1 MEELEF
7 FSENEV
13 DYIERNFEKMSFY
26 DMCKSLRM
34 KILARTGKTWSDSS
48 LIKEIK
54 KINPKRKRYTITP
67 EIPENQNY
75 VDKEKIIKMNINGY
89 KPVKF
94 YTNIVLFEKKLNGNV
109 FRTCFKYCELRG
121 V

>member
-7 FSENEV
+7 FSENEI
-13 DYIERNFEKMSFY
+13 DYIERNVNNISYY

-54 KINPKRKRYTITP
+54 KINPKRKRYALTP
-67 EIPENQNY
+67 EPLIAQQQ
-75 VDKEKIIKMNINGY
+75 VDMERIQKMNINR
-89 KPVKF
+89 
-94 YTNIVLFEKKLNGNV
+94 I
-109 FRTCFKYCELRG
+109 
-121 V
+121 